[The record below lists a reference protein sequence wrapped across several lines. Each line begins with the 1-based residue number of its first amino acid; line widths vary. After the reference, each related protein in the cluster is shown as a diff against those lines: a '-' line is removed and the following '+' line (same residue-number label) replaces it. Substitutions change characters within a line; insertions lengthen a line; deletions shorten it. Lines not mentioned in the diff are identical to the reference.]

1 MPKFSTQFAIIEH
14 IKNFIKKSGRPW
26 RKRDDGSDIS
36 VGIAKR
42 IQKKNY
48 ERSLK
53 GLDNTTYPPYLRIAE
68 QLQVNNEQ
76 IFCAAVFQLTETA
89 RNMKRY
95 RIHIIHILSEAKKNS
110 DLNAVQLKALDNAL
124 KELSEV

>member
-1 MPKFSTQFAIIEH
+1 M
-14 IKNFIKKSGRPW
+14 RL
-26 RKRDDGSDIS
+26 DIS
-36 VGIAKR
+36 TDP
-42 IQKKNY
+42 
-48 ERSLK
+48 LF
-53 GLDNTTYPPYLRIAE
+53 LRFDA
-68 QLQVNNEQ
+68 QLQLNYEQ

-110 DLNAVQLKALDNAL
+110 DLNAVQLKALDTAL

>member
-14 IKNFIKKSGRPW
+14 IKNFINKSGRPW
-26 RKRDDGSDIS
+26 RNRDESSEIS
-36 VGIAKR
+36 AEIAKR

-89 RNMKRY
+89 RNIKRY
-95 RIHIIHILSEAKKNS
+95 RSNIIRILEQARNNA
-110 DLNAVQLKALDNAL
+110 DLNDAQRKALDNAL
-124 KELSEV
+124 KDLA